1 MTIRLF
7 KCPDCGHKMRI
18 QGKACGMCYSQKP
31 LPKRIGVW
39 LTLGAS
45 LLVFVPLAVVAAT
58 H

>member
-7 KCPDCGHKMRI
+7 ECPDCGHKMRLK
-18 QGKACGMCYSQKP
+18 GKTCGMCYAEKP
-31 LPKRIGVW
+31 LLKRMGV
-39 LTLGAS
+39 LVRVGVS